1 MNLFEVRMRKLLI
14 GSATGVLLLLASS
27 VQAQGTWTT
36 WTPLDSRLVVSING
50 GGQFGTS
57 DFDARTS
64 FPLYDEQAEILTNQK
79 VGGGGIFDIG
89 AAYRVGANWGA
100 GFAFNTA
107 GGSGDAVVAGTLPH
121 PAVFDQPRTFT
132 SSASDLEHKE
142 HAVHLQAVW
151 FVPFTDKVSFMFA
164 GGPSFFG
171 VKQTFVTGVD
181 FTEQP
186 PNYNS
191 VTVNSLSTTERS
203 ESGAGFNISGDM
215 NYSFTP
221 NLGAGFLLRYTRGTA
236 GFDFGD
242 QKVNVHPG
250 GFQIA
255 VGARIRL

>member
-1 MNLFEVRMRKLLI
+1 MRKFLI

-36 WTPLDSRLVVSING
+36 WTPLDSKLVISING
-50 GGQFGTS
+50 GGQVGSS
-57 DFDARTS
+57 DFDSRTT

-79 VGGGGIFDIG
+79 IGGSGIFDIG
-89 AAYRVGANWGA
+89 AAYRVGANWGV

-132 SSASDLEHKE
+132 STLSDVEHNE
-142 HAVHLQAVW
+142 HGVHLQAVW

-171 VKQTFVTGVD
+171 VKQTFITGVN

-191 VTVNSLSTTERS
+191 VVVNSLETTQQNK
-203 ESGAGFNISGDM
+203 SGAGFNISGDM
-215 NYSFTP
+215 EYSFTP
-221 NLGAGFLLRYTRGTA
+221 TLGAGVLLRYTRGGVT
-236 GFDFGD
+236 FDVGD
-242 QKVNVHPG
+242 QEVKVHPG